1 MKQKYIDEA
10 YQYWKNGQPHE
21 AGRILYEHINVSHRP
36 AFWPVILELCKDL
49 IPSVSE
55 IDVVH
60 KIAQDQNRWQEAHEV
75 FRAVRMLT
83 LRAERSKNKDT
94 ICTGMLYLAENAAKV
109 TYNASG
115 EAAPFDHDAGW
126 WLVSNLR
133 DIVDQLGSPEFE
145 ARSWGNSKLPE
156 VCRQAPLTIV
166 APKRASDLGL
176 VAVAHRSPCKTWSLD
191 AFVENM
197 PSYDITR
204 KSRPVV
210 VTPYQSQWVS
220 DFAEIAGRIR
230 NVINNAAIRIDHIGS
245 TAVPRLAAKDVIDI
259 QITVADLDRAD
270 SLTRPLIAV
279 GFRQGTTFEYDAVSR
294 KARDR
299 CRIA

>member
-1 MKQKYIDEA
+1 
-10 YQYWKNGQPHE
+10 
-21 AGRILYEHINVSHRP
+21 
-36 AFWPVILELCKDL
+36 
-49 IPSVSE
+49 
-55 IDVVH
+55 
-60 KIAQDQNRWQEAHEV
+60 
-75 FRAVRMLT
+75 
-83 LRAERSKNKDT
+83 
-94 ICTGMLYLAENAAKV
+94 MLYRNDFLLIRKV

-245 TAVPRLAAKDVIDI
+245 TAVPGLAAKDVIDI

-270 SLTRPLIAV
+270 SLTRSLITV
-279 GFRQGTTFEYDAVSR
+279 GFRQGITFEYESSMEPETDGELR
-294 KARDR
+294 KLYMASLRVKGG
-299 CRIA
+299 RIYISANSGGSISSTRSCFAIIFAPQRSFVRSTSN